1 MILKFISLSSSPITN
16 IPIVPCTEHCIVP
29 GKDKKTISFMLLF
42 SPNHNCSYDHL
53 NCSFFYNQ
61 VIFKGLSFTQILFAH
76 ASLRQFYP
84 FALTL
89 QIQRYLKKIALNTE
103 ITPGFISHVHICP
116 TITLCLLV
124 HLFPR

>member
-16 IPIVPCTEHCIVP
+16 IPIAPCTEHCIVP
-29 GKDKKTISFMLLF
+29 EKDKKPISFMLLF

-53 NCSFFYNQ
+53 NQ
-61 VIFKGLSFTQILFAH
+61 VIFKGLSFTQILFAY
-76 ASLRQFYP
+76 ASLRQLYP

>member
-16 IPIVPCTEHCIVP
+16 IPIAPCTEHCIVP

-53 NCSFFYNQ
+53 NQ
-61 VIFKGLSFTQILFAH
+61 VIFKGLSFTQILFAY
-76 ASLRQFYP
+76 ASLRQLYP